1 VSASVLYMSM
11 SLDGYIA
18 GPNDEPGN
26 PGGDDFMRLHHWF
39 VTPNGEFFRPSG
51 PAGELIDEINATGAV
66 LAGRRTVEQVDHW
79 GGDHHGVPIF
89 VLSHRPPGPSVANY
103 PLVTYV
109 TDGIA
114 SAMARA
120 KAAAGDRDVLVHGA
134 YTAQRALEAGVLD
147 EMEATGAV
155 VTGRRTAE
163 LMDHWGGDIRGG
175 IPIFVPSHRP
185 PGPAARWGYPLVTYV
200 TDGIESAMAQAKAA
214 AGDRN
219 VYVQGAYT
227 AQRALEAG
235 VLDEIQIHQIPML
248 LGSGRRL
255 FGELASSIELDVVR
269 VIDTPDAT
277 HIRYR
282 VRR

>member
-1 VSASVLYMSM
+1 MPPCRVSNKVNQLGSRPQEVEVSASVLYMSM

-18 GPNDEPGN
+18 GPNDEPAN
-26 PGGDDFMRLHHWF
+26 PGGDGFDRLHEWIT
-39 VTPNGEFFRPSG
+39 TPEGEYGRPSG
-51 PAGELIDEINATGAV
+51 PAGELFDEWDAAGAV

-89 VLSHRPPGPSVANY
+89 VPSHRPPGPSVANY

-114 SAMARA
+114 SAMA
-120 KAAAGDRDVLVHGA
+120 
-134 YTAQRALEAGVLD
+134 
-147 EMEATGAV
+147 
-155 VTGRRTAE
+155 
-163 LMDHWGGDIRGG
+163 
-175 IPIFVPSHRP
+175 
-185 PGPAARWGYPLVTYV
+185 
-200 TDGIESAMAQAKAA
+200 QAKAA

-219 VYVQGAYT
+219 VLVQGAYT

-235 VLDEIQIHQIPML
+235 VLDELQIHQVPVL
-248 LGSGRRL
+248 FGGGRRL
-255 FGELASSIELDVVR
+255 FEVLPSRVELEIVR
-269 VIDTPDAT
+269 VSDTPEAT